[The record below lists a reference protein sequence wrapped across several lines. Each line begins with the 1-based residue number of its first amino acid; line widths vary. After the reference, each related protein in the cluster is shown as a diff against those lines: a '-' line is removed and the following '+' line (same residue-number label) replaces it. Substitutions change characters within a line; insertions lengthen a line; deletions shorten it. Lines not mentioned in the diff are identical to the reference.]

1 MQVTLNSKA
10 FGQTGLD
17 CGSFHGSAS
26 DHTEASEAPVPG
38 ATNEQKTPDAE
49 NKCFEGRYR

>member
-26 DHTEASEAPVPG
+26 DHTEAPVPG